1 MKTKV
6 SACSIRT
13 QDQWETRL
21 KLYQLPY
28 KYRYIWK
35 YNFIQFNSFVPKI
48 HLLLVKFTFF
58 WLHIIN
64 WLHEALLKLV
74 SFYRHVPLRSC

>member
-13 QDQWETRL
+13 QDQWEIRL

-28 KYRYIWK
+28 KYRYIWNIISFTVCPK
-35 YNFIQFNSFVPKI
+35 NSPPFGKVYI
-48 HLLLVKFTFF
+48 VL
-58 WLHIIN
+58 
-64 WLHEALLKLV
+64 A
-74 SFYRHVPLRSC
+74 S

>member
-35 YNFIQFNSFVPKI
+35 YNFIHCVSQNSPPFGKVYI
-48 HLLLVKFTFF
+48 FLASYH
-58 WLHIIN
+58 
-64 WLHEALLKLV
+64 KLA
-74 SFYRHVPLRSC
+74 S